1 MLRILGLALI
11 VLKIFLCEDAMRY
24 ILILI
29 MLSACV
35 DSSLR
40 DHLEAEADFARHQ
53 YHVEQVY
60 TGSFEHVED
69 CYYADEELVC
79 NLY

>member
-1 MLRILGLALI
+1 MKTIILAMLLVSGCASIDPELQ
-11 VLKIFLCEDAMRY
+11 
-24 ILILI
+24 
-29 MLSACV
+29 
-35 DSSLR
+35 

-69 CYYADEELVC
+69 CYYADEELIC

>member
-1 MLRILGLALI
+1 MKTIILTTLLVSGCASIDPELQ
-11 VLKIFLCEDAMRY
+11 
-24 ILILI
+24 
-29 MLSACV
+29 
-35 DSSLR
+35 

-53 YHVEQVY
+53 YHLEQQY

-69 CYYADEELVC
+69 CYYADEELIC

>member
-1 MLRILGLALI
+1 MKTIILAMLLVSGCASIDPELQ
-11 VLKIFLCEDAMRY
+11 
-24 ILILI
+24 
-29 MLSACV
+29 
-35 DSSLR
+35 

-53 YHVEQVY
+53 YHVEQMN

-69 CYYADEELVC
+69 CYYADEELIC